1 LYRDG
6 ALRHP
11 PGLHLG
17 PGLCPIWLYG
27 YTSTER
33 RCCFMSQEHPIPL
46 TPAMEKAVNELKGTI
61 AERFPQASFVVEEGF
76 DPKGIYL
83 VTTVDIADTDEV
95 MDVIG
100 DRLVALQ
107 VDEGLPI
114 YVTPLRPIRRVIA
127 ELREL
132 EQATSPSRLP
142 LP

>member
-1 LYRDG
+1 
-6 ALRHP
+6 
-11 PGLHLG
+11 
-17 PGLCPIWLYG
+17 
-27 YTSTER
+27 
-33 RCCFMSQEHPIPL
+33 
-46 TPAMEKAVNELKGTI
+46 MEKAVNELKGTI
-61 AERFPQASFVVEEGF
+61 AKHFAQASFVVEEGF

-100 DRLVALQ
+100 DRLVELQ

-114 YVTPLRPIRRVIA
+114 YVTPLRPMRRVLA

-132 EQATSPSRLP
+132 GQATSPSRLP